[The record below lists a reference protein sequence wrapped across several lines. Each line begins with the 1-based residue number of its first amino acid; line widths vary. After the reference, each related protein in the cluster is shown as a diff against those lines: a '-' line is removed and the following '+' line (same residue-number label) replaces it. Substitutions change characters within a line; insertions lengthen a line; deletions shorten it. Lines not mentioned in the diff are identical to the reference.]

1 MNKDPSTLIQNYKR
15 RQQIGPF
22 LLWGAVILLIVAGL
36 IFLIAW
42 LLKPDSPMMTMLAS
56 ATPTATIT
64 FTPTDTPVP
73 TNTPTDTMTPT
84 DTLTPTASAPFEYT
98 VLSGDSLFAIAQ
110 KFGLGDDGI
119 QLILMLNPLNL
130 KPTDPKRP
138 GIDPATQNI
147 IPGMIIT
154 IPNPG
159 MPLPSA
165 TPIPSN
171 VPRGTKITYT
181 IQSGDTLASIASK
194 FNSTLDDI
202 QKTNNITDPNKI
214 QVGQQIIV
222 RVNLVTPTP
231 APRPTITQGPSPT
244 APSPFTSTPP
254 GGAAA
259 VAPTASAT
267 P

>member
-1 MNKDPSTLIQNYKR
+1 MNRDPSTLIHNYKR

-22 LLWGAVILLIVAGL
+22 LMWGAVIVIIVAGL
-36 IFLIAW
+36 ILLIAW
-42 LLKPDSPMMTMLAS
+42 MIKPDSPVMTMLAS

-64 FTPTDTPVP
+64 PSPTDTPM
-73 TNTPTDTMTPT
+73 PTDTPTETLTPT

-98 VLSGDSLFAIAQ
+98 VQSGDSLFAIAQ

-119 QLILMLNPLNL
+119 QLILMLNPLNPN
-130 KPTDPKRP
+130 PTDPKKP

-159 MPLPSA
+159 MPLPTA

-194 FNSTLDDI
+194 FNSTQDDI
-202 QKTNNITDPNKI
+202 QKLNNITDPNKI
-214 QVGQQIIV
+214 QVGEQIVV

-231 APRPTITQGPSPT
+231 APKPTITQGPSPT
-244 APSPFTSTPP
+244 APSPFTATPL

-259 VAPTASAT
+259 QTLTPSPT